1 MAPWILNAH
10 PGMWGGG
17 EAKTFSLRPSLASVY
32 QKPTSSVP
40 PVILPLSPRRLP
52 PWPRFPGRSLALSL
66 SSLPHCRFF
75 LFFFLQNVRCGR
87 TTLRAK
93 EVDPLFWGSHSHY
106 LLRGAERLRP
116 GPGWG
121 RGDGE
126 KKKHTHTPQPP
137 SHLCTFRRSRQ
148 LLASYCTSP
157 PWLIFTVG

>member
-1 MAPWILNAH
+1 MHIQE
-10 PGMWGGG
+10 WGGG
-17 EAKTFSLRPSLASVY
+17 RGSQNVLPPSLLRIGLPETDFLGAARN
-32 QKPTSSVP
+32 PTAFSSPSSAVT
-40 PVILPLSPRRLP
+40 SFPRSHS
-52 PWPRFPGRSLALSL
+52 GTEL
-66 SSLPHCRFF
+66 SSLPHCLFCFF
-75 LFFFLQNVRCGR
+75 VFFLQNVRCGR

-116 GPGWG
+116 GLGWG

-126 KKKHTHTPQPP
+126 KKNKTHTPQPP
-137 SHLCTFRRSRQ
+137 SHLCTFLCSRQ